1 MSNIISLLDTVEGLR
16 NVESDYYYNGI
27 KVPRVTKII
36 SKCIHND
43 GLMYWA
49 NNLGFKRQSYSKVL
63 KSAAAIGTECHENID
78 KFLIDNSHMAE
89 DIMGDARNAYNSF
102 RRWYDDIQS
111 YASVEV
117 IYHEHP
123 LVCKYF
129 GGTLDGLYNI
139 NGRNYIVDY
148 KTSNHVTYNYCLQIA
163 AYIYMLREIHNITTD
178 GAIILQLSKN
188 SVGYNEYSLD
198 FNNSADKRYIEECEN
213 AFLAMVYWYY
223 NLCKVESDFASLGW
237 DQ

>member
-1 MSNIISLLDTVEGLR
+1 MSNIISLLDAVEGLS

-43 GLMYWA
+43 GLMYWS

-111 YASVEV
+111 YASVEI

-129 GGTLDGLYNI
+129 GGTLDGLYKI
-139 NGRNYIVDY
+139 NGKIYIVDY
-148 KTSNHVTYNYCLQIA
+148 KTSNHINFNYYLQLS
-163 AYIYMLREIHNITTD
+163 AYRYMLRTELGINVD
-178 GAIILQLSKN
+178 GVIILQLSKN
-188 SVGYNEYSLD
+188 DISYNEYMLNFD
-198 FNNSADKRYIEECEN
+198 NPNHLAFINQCEN
-213 AFLAMVYWYY
+213 TFLSLAYSYY
-223 NLCKVESDFASLGW
+223 NLFVVENMYNNLIY
-237 DQ
+237 

>member
-1 MSNIISLLDTVEGLR
+1 MSNIISLLDTVEGLS

-78 KFLIDNSHMAE
+78 KFLIDNSHIAE

-163 AYIYMLREIHNITTD
+163 AYIYMLREINNTTTD